1 VDHFLYSPC
10 FAEAGKKTYKLGDE
24 MKKIVALVVFM
35 GLVSG
40 LALAE
45 SGSWT
50 GWIND
55 AKCGA
60 KVNADCAKK
69 CAAAG
74 EKMVFVTA
82 DKNVIAIANQDAVK
96 GHEGHHVTLKGNLD
110 KGTLTVTSVEMV
122 KEPAAK

>member
-1 VDHFLYSPC
+1 
-10 FAEAGKKTYKLGDE
+10 
-24 MKKIVALVVFM
+24 MFM
-35 GLVSG
+35 ALVSG
-40 LALAE
+40 AALAE
-45 SGSWT
+45 AGSWT

-60 KVNADCAKK
+60 KVDAACAKK
-69 CAAAG
+69 CAEAG

-82 DKNVIAIANQDAVK
+82 DKTVIAIANQDAIK

-122 KEPAAK
+122 KEPATK